1 MKGVCRKYGYM
12 IIEEH
17 HYVKAD

>member
-1 MKGVCRKYGYM
+1 M